1 MQGNKSNF
9 RVALLGIYHE
19 SNTFLPKRT
28 TLADFTNG
36 HLFKGMQIRDEY
48 AAAYHEIGGMMEVL
62 DQHAVEV
69 VPILFAEATP
79 GGIIAAEAFNAL
91 LKDMLEGLEKAG
103 PVDACL
109 VVPHGAAV
117 SEEFKDMD
125 GHWLSLI
132 RKHLGQIPIVGTIDP
147 HANVSHQMIEA
158 TDVLIAYATNPHV
171 DQRETGKKAAT
182 LLVKMLNGAVKP
194 TQKLIQVPLAISIEQ
209 QNTSA
214 EPCKSLYNYAATI
227 MQVNKLLSISIVLG
241 FPYADVAE
249 MGTSIIIISDELRKE
264 SAYESEGILN
274 YIQENRGRFVGEKQS
289 VNSQL
294 EKIAGSPRPV
304 LLLDMGDN
312 VGGGADGDSTNL
324 LVALDKKREYKTFIC
339 IYDPVAV
346 KKSLKHTL
354 NSRFNLSF
362 GRSYTPTNPEP
373 YFSEVTLLQVTDGK
387 FKELQPRHGGQVN
400 YDMGPTVI
408 ISTPCGNVV
417 MLTSNRIAPFSLAQL
432 TSFGIVPNDFDV
444 IIAKGVNAPIAAYA
458 PVCPS
463 IIQMDTAGLTQADM
477 TLFTYYN
484 RRKPLFPF
492 EH

>member
-1 MQGNKSNF
+1 MQGNKSRF

-19 SNTFLPKRT
+19 SNTFLVKRT

-48 AAAYHEIGGMMEVL
+48 ATAYHEIGGMMEVL
-62 DQHAVEV
+62 DQHAIEV

-79 GGIIAAEAFNAL
+79 GGIIEAEALNIL
-91 LKDMLEGLEKAG
+91 LNDMLEGLEKAG

-109 VVPHGAAV
+109 VIPHGAAV

-125 GHWLSLI
+125 GHWLSVI
-132 RKHLGQIPIVGTIDP
+132 RKHLGEIPIVGTIDP
-147 HANVSHQMIEA
+147 HANVSYQMIQA
-158 TDVLIAYATNPHV
+158 TDVLVAYATNPHV

-182 LLVKMLNGAVKP
+182 LLVKMLNGVVKP
-194 TQKLIQVPLAISIEQ
+194 TQKLIQLPLAISIEQ
-209 QNTSA
+209 QNTSV
-214 EPCKSLYNYAATI
+214 EPCKSLYKYADIIT
-227 MQVNKLLSISIVLG
+227 QNNKLLSISIVLG

-249 MGTSIIIISDELRKE
+249 MGTSVIFISDDLREKSVYSDE
-264 SAYESEGILN
+264 EILK
-274 YIQENRGRFVGEKQS
+274 YIQENRKRFVGEKQAIA
-289 VNSQL
+289 SQL
-294 EKIAGSPRPV
+294 EKIDRSPKPV

-312 VGGGADGDSTNL
+312 VGGGAGGDSTDL
-324 LVALDKKREYKTFIC
+324 LEALDKKEAYKTFIC
-339 IYDPVAV
+339 IYDPIAV
-346 KKSLKHTL
+346 KKSLKHSL

-362 GRSYTPTNPEP
+362 GRSYSTTNPGP
-373 YFSEVTLLQVTDGK
+373 FVSEVTLLQITDGK

-400 YDMGPTVI
+400 YDMGPTVVV
-408 ISTPCGNVV
+408 STQYGNVV

-432 TSFGIVPNDFDV
+432 TTFGIVPSDFDV
-444 IIAKGVNAPIAAYA
+444 IVAKGVNAPIAAYS

-463 IIQMDTAGLTQADM
+463 IIQMDTAGVTQADM
-477 TLFTYYN
+477 TCFTYYN